1 MKKNSL
7 IPILALCGIPF
18 IMVLGNSMLIPVFPQ
33 MKQALQISQF
43 KVGLAITLFSIPAG
57 LVIPF
62 SGFLSDRIRRKP
74 IIIISLLIY
83 ALGGVIAG
91 LAAIF
96 LQKSAYNLIMA
107 GRIIQGIGAAGTAP
121 LAMALA
127 GDIYTSSARSK
138 VLGLLEASNGLGK
151 VASPIL
157 GSLVGLLVWWGV
169 FFLFPILCVPIA
181 IGIGLLVK
189 EPQRKQ
195 ETKPFSQYLTA
206 LKKIFQQKGVFLL
219 SAFLAGATVLF
230 ILFGLLFY
238 LSDYL
243 EVKYGLQGISKGL
256 IIAIPVL
263 AMASASYLV
272 GIITQKRANLYK
284 PLIVGGLGLLALSVA
299 LIPFLYQN
307 TYFLVSLLVLA
318 GIGTGPVLTSLN
330 TIITSAC
337 STEERGMITSLYGSV
352 RFFGVAGGP
361 PLFGFMME
369 KNIYWTFM
377 LPALLAAG
385 VGVINWVFLKST
397 LISESNKENKDNEG
411 NKDSKGKDS
420 KMVGIKPVPALRPG
434 TRKEDSKSEAEE
446 KKKKK

>member
-1 MKKNSL
+1 MKKNNVLS
-7 IPILALCGIPF
+7 ILALCGVPF
-18 IMVLGNSMLIPVFPQ
+18 IMVLGNSMLIPVLPQ
-33 MKQALQISQF
+33 MKQALNISQF

-74 IIIISLLIY
+74 IIITSLLIY

-91 LAAIF
+91 LSAIF
-96 LQKSAYNLIMA
+96 FQKTAYNFIMA

-121 LAMALA
+121 IAMALV

-138 VLGLLEASNGLGK
+138 ILGMLEAANGLGK
-151 VASPIL
+151 VVSPIL
-157 GSLVGLLVWWGV
+157 GSLVGLLVWWAV

-181 IGIGLLVK
+181 LGIGLMVK

-195 ETKPFSQYLTA
+195 ETKPFMQYMNA
-206 LKKIFQQKGVFLL
+206 IKKIFQRKGVSLF
-219 SAFLAGATVLF
+219 SSFLAGAAVLF

-243 EVKYGLQGISKGL
+243 EVKYGLKGVSKGL

-263 AMASASYLV
+263 AMALASYIV
-272 GIITQKRANLYK
+272 GIITQKRTELYK
-284 PLIVGGLGLLALSVA
+284 ILIVGGLGLLALSVA
-299 LIPFLYQN
+299 LIPFFYQN
-307 TYFLVSLLVLA
+307 TYFLMGLLVIA

-330 TIITSAC
+330 TIITSSC

-361 PLFGFMME
+361 PLFGLMME
-369 KNIYWTFM
+369 KSIFWTFM
-377 LPALLAAG
+377 IPALLAAG
-385 VGVINWVFLKST
+385 VGAVNWVFLKTKLTPQSG
-397 LISESNKENKDNEG
+397 EN
-411 NKDSKGKDS
+411 GKRLE
-420 KMVGIKPVPALRPG
+420 IKPVPALRP
-434 TRKEDSKSEAEE
+434 RLYKENTAPEAEE
-446 KKKKK
+446 DKNKK